1 MASPASMVATR
12 QPQVVYAAAPVAR
25 RGGASSAMKARLEEA
40 KVALSKA
47 RSQAREKVD
56 AAEAAQLTGAL
67 VGSVAHGALRG
78 YGYSEVMGFDVG
90 IIGAAGALLA
100 AQSLPKGSLQRATL
114 YGVGSGMAAAVASEY
129 AEAFA
134 KG

>member
-1 MASPASMVATR
+1 MVATR

-40 KVALSKA
+40 KQALAKA

-100 AQSLPKGSLQRATL
+100 AQSLPKGSIQRATL